1 MLLIFPADVALVK
14 TNPGEKVSFPDCSRE
29 ISRFIAASVLLRRRV
44 ESWGLATK
52 GGSYNLSASPSLRE
66 DKSRSV
72 WKKIGVDGRPAR
84 IHRFL
89 NRKLMKIKV
98 QILGDTLNIEG
109 VKELSAANANSF
121 RDQVRGALAERSKN
135 IDVDLS
141 QTLFLDS
148 CGLGALIS
156 LHKTACTRNG
166 TVRLLNPTPPV
177 EQILELTRLHRVF
190 EIVKK

>member
-1 MLLIFPADVALVK
+1 M
-14 TNPGEKVSFPDCSRE
+14 
-29 ISRFIAASVLLRRRV
+29 
-44 ESWGLATK
+44 GLGMTEAH
-52 GGSYNLSASPSLRE
+52 GGLTDIL
-66 DKSRSV
+66 
-72 WKKIGVDGRPAR
+72 
-84 IHRFL
+84 RFL

-156 LHKTACTRNG
+156 FHKTARTRNG
-166 TVRLLNPTPPV
+166 TR
-177 EQILELTRLHRVF
+177 RF
-190 EIVKK
+190 

>member
-1 MLLIFPADVALVK
+1 
-14 TNPGEKVSFPDCSRE
+14 
-29 ISRFIAASVLLRRRV
+29 
-44 ESWGLATK
+44 
-52 GGSYNLSASPSLRE
+52 
-66 DKSRSV
+66 
-72 WKKIGVDGRPAR
+72 
-84 IHRFL
+84 
-89 NRKLMKIKV
+89 MKIKV
-98 QILGDTLNIEG
+98 QVLGDTLSIEG

-141 QTLFLDS
+141 QTIFLDS

-166 TVRLLNPTPPV
+166 TVRLLNPTAPV

>member
-1 MLLIFPADVALVK
+1 MGSLRIHRGV
-14 TNPGEKVSFPDCSRE
+14 RQ
-29 ISRFIAASVLLRRRV
+29 LRRGV

-52 GGSYNLSASPSLRE
+52 GGSYNLSAFPSLRE
-66 DKSRSV
+66 DKPRSV
-72 WKKIGVDGRPAR
+72 WKKIGLDGGPTG

-89 NRKLMKIKV
+89 KRKLMKIKV
-98 QILGDTLNIEG
+98 QVLGDTLSIEG
-109 VKELSAANANSF
+109 VEELSAANANSF

-141 QTLFLDS
+141 QTIFLDS

-166 TVRLLNPTPPV
+166 TVRLLNPTAPV